1 MEDNYIEEIA
11 STLEQLY
18 LSNNIDKVNELG
30 EKLKKFSN
38 EDIVHVLKSNGK
50 LAELLFDSYNNILLK
65 YDTVKNFI
73 EKDKELINIKGNY
86 LRGKV

>member
-1 MEDNYIEEIA
+1 MEDSYIEEIA

-18 LSNNIDKVNELG
+18 LSDNIDEVKELG

-38 EDIVHVLKSNGK
+38 EDIVHVLISNGK

>member
-18 LSNNIDKVNELG
+18 LSDNIDKVNELG

-38 EDIVHVLKSNGK
+38 EDIVHVLENVDKMNK
-50 LAELLFDSYNNILLK
+50 IFYLAPVKIIDR
-65 YDTVKNFI
+65 YDKMVDIN
-73 EKDKELINIKGNY
+73 KELINVKGNY
-86 LRGKV
+86 LRRIFDL